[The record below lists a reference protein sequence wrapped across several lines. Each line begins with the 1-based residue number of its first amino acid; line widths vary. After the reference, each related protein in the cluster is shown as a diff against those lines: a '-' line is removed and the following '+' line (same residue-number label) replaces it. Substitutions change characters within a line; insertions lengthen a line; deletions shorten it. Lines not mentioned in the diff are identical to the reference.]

1 MRKAGGIVGLI
12 AGILGV
18 LAAVATLFIGGL
30 GAAFEAEGSNQIVG
44 FGWGGILFSFLAI
57 VFGAITMGSKG
68 RIPGL
73 LLLVVSIAGAILGG
87 TLVAIVMGL
96 SAIGGLLAVIPP
108 SEKKAIET

>member
-1 MRKAGGIVGLI
+1 LRKAGGIIGLI
-12 AGILGV
+12 AGIFGV
-18 LAAVATLFIGGL
+18 IAAVTTLLVGGIGS
-30 GAAFEAEGSNQIVG
+30 AFEAEGANQVVG
-44 FGWGGILFSFLAI
+44 LGWGGILFSFLAI

-73 LLLVVSIAGAILGG
+73 ILLVVSIAGAILGG

-108 SEKKAIET
+108 GEKKPVEA